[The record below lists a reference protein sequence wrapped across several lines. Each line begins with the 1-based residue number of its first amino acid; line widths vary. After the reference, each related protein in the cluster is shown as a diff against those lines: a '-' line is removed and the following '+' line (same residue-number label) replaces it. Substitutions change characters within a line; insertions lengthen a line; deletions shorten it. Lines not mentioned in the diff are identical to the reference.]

1 MAMPEVPYGERMKH
15 DELVAKIDANGTKYD
30 GNTGITTEVVTRPH
44 RNDKALRAVVEL
56 HKPMQVATGGSW
68 TQDNFTQTFELRCPQ
83 CSRGYNQLYPCPT
96 IQAIEKALN
105 G

>member
-1 MAMPEVPYGERMKH
+1 MTH
-15 DELVAKIDANGTKYD
+15 DELLAEIDNLNDSCSVADRLAIS
-30 GNTGITTEVVTRPH
+30 
-44 RNDKALRAVVEL
+44 LRAVVEL

-96 IQAIEKALN
+96 IQAIEKEL